1 MSNFMDVTSYPP
13 NKHKIYLIDT
23 NVLIYLFYVPGNYDK
38 NIVKKYGKFYSEII
52 KNNSKILLPLNLIT
66 EFANKIFRI
75 EYSNYLDN
83 KRLKSKNFN
92 YKLYR
97 KTEDFNRVSKMIL
110 NIIKLEILPYA
121 EKFDYKFVQKNL
133 DIYFNKA
140 NNLDLNDSIYYDI
153 AKEENIPII
162 THDKDFKNITD
173 VTVITANYNI
183 LKS

>member
-75 EYSNYLDN
+75 EY
-83 KRLKSKNFN
+83 
-92 YKLYR
+92 R
-97 KTEDFNRVSKMIL
+97 K
-110 NIIKLEILPYA
+110 
-121 EKFDYKFVQKNL
+121 
-133 DIYFNKA
+133 
-140 NNLDLNDSIYYDI
+140 
-153 AKEENIPII
+153 
-162 THDKDFKNITD
+162 
-173 VTVITANYNI
+173 
-183 LKS
+183 

>member
-1 MSNFMDVTSYPP
+1 
-13 NKHKIYLIDT
+13 
-23 NVLIYLFYVPGNYDK
+23 
-38 NIVKKYGKFYSEII
+38 
-52 KNNSKILLPLNLIT
+52 
-66 EFANKIFRI
+66 
-75 EYSNYLDN
+75 
-83 KRLKSKNFN
+83 
-92 YKLYR
+92 
-97 KTEDFNRVSKMIL
+97 MIL